1 MTGADL
7 LELLPADL
15 ESELRLGAAGRTG
28 LALRVERREKGTPVV
43 ALVRVP
49 AVFGTRAEV
58 FGAIRS
64 LEVEVLVDD
73 VLELAVLAVD
83 EGRYIPA
90 GLLGAALK
98 HLEPRDAAFVL
109 AVRVAALSGV
119 TAAALELDL
128 PLFEVEEGGTVHRS
142 RPARDR

>member
-1 MTGADL
+1 MTGAEL
-7 LELLPADL
+7 LELLPAEL
-15 ESELRLGAAGRTG
+15 ESEVRLGAGRSG
-28 LALRVERREKGTPVV
+28 VALRVERRERGTPAV

-58 FGAIRS
+58 FGAVRS

-73 VLELAVLAVD
+73 VLELAVRAAD
-83 EGRYIPA
+83 EGSYIPP
-90 GLLGAALK
+90 GLLGASLK

-119 TAAALELDL
+119 QAAALELDL
-128 PLFEVEEGGTVHRS
+128 PLFEVEEDGTVHRS
-142 RPARDR
+142 RLPRDR